1 MDDKIVSFED
11 FKNRPTNWVLV
22 ARAFNLPEAS
32 IYLEILKDAKIPC
45 IYNQHGNDKLF
56 GVSIT
61 RAIEIYVP
69 EAFYDEALAVLE
81 QH

>member
-1 MDDKIVSFED
+1 VDDKIISFED
-11 FKNRPTNWVLV
+11 FKNRRIDWVLV

-32 IYLEILKDAKIPC
+32 IYLEKLKDAKIPC
-45 IYNQHGNDKLF
+45 TYNQQGNDKLF

-69 EAFYDEALAVLE
+69 ESFYDEALLVLE
-81 QH
+81 GN